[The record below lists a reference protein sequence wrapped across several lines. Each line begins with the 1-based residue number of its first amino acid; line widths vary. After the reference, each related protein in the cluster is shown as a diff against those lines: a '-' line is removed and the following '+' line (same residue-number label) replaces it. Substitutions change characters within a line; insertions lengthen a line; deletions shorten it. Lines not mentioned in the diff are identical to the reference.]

1 MTHKASFK
9 KNIAKKQADKRQQI
23 IEAAGRVI
31 VQKGIDKTS
40 LTDIAKEA
48 GISKGSL
55 YYYYASKDDL
65 IFDITEAHINQISE
79 NLFGIIEDSK
89 GSATW
94 EDLLKILF
102 ERILQAEARGR
113 MHLYLLQQSLNSNEV
128 LAERFRKKYR
138 EWNELIREGFE
149 KIEPENKDHTILSSL
164 VIAALDG
171 LLIQTLLGIDTISGD
186 DFVNH
191 LDVKIR
197 KR

>member
-1 MTHKASFK
+1 MAHNASHKTH
-9 KNIAKKQADKRQQI
+9 IARKQADKRQQI
-23 IEAAGRVI
+23 IEAASRMI

-40 LTDIAKEA
+40 LADIAKEA

-79 NLFGIIEDSK
+79 NLFAIIESSE

-113 MHLYLLQQSLNSNEV
+113 MHLYLLQQSLNSNEL
-128 LAERFRKKYR
+128 LAQRFRKKYR
-138 EWNELIREGFE
+138 EWNELIRTGFE
-149 KIEPENKDHTILSSL
+149 KIEPGNKDQTILSSL

-171 LLIQTLLGIDTISGD
+171 LLIQSLMGIDTISAN
-186 DFVNH
+186 DFVHH
-191 LDVKIR
+191 LDVKVA
-197 KR
+197 KT

>member
-1 MTHKASFK
+1 MTHKASSK

-23 IEAAGRVI
+23 IEAAGRMI

-102 ERILQAEARGR
+102 DRILQAEARGR

-191 LDVKIR
+191 LDVKISR
-197 KR
+197 S